1 MSGQDGKKLQL
12 TAYPLNGKRLQLK
25 RIDHKLLKICMR
37 TAYEEINNPNSE
49 IHKQIGKE
57 LGPNILDESI
67 DAFVNWYEDIGIR
80 MSEDMEVAGFKV
92 KDRGAETRIRCYC
105 KI

>member
-1 MSGQDGKKLQL
+1 
-12 TAYPLNGKRLQLK
+12 
-25 RIDHKLLKICMR
+25 MR

-92 KDRGAETRIRCYC
+92 KDRGAERHELGAIVKYSRDHIRIDQVRL
-105 KI
+105 KVN

>member
-1 MSGQDGKKLQL
+1 
-12 TAYPLNGKRLQLK
+12 
-25 RIDHKLLKICMR
+25 MR

-49 IHKQIGKE
+49 ILKQIGQL

-80 MSEDMEVAGFKV
+80 MSENMEAAGFKV
-92 KDRGAETRIRCYC
+92 KDRDSDRHELGAIVKYSRDHIRIDQGRLNVN
-105 KI
+105 